1 MGSRLQIEGDE
12 SVLLRVTHSN
22 LKSFASDV
30 RFSLHKE
37 KLWKKCGTSVNSM
50 CLELYDDMGAKISD
64 MSDNLRPLGFYS
76 PQDGGIAISPAK
88 ASVENLTLK
97 AQLQEV
103 ELEAVNEVIKS
114 LTAGNRSSGQSRQ
127 GLSETTTRNG
137 GRTKEGDSR
146 DDNEWVVQDK
156 PGVYITRTSL
166 PGGVKDL
173 TRVRFSIQEL
183 IEPQE

>member
-12 SVLLRVTHSN
+12 SILLRVTHSN

-30 RFSLHKE
+30 RFSLQMTIEAVKE

-50 CLELYDDMGAKISD
+50 CLELYDDMGAKILD

-114 LTAGNRSSGQSRQ
+114 LTAGNRDSSQRHKACRNNN
-127 GLSETTTRNG
+127 RNG
-137 GRTKEGDSR
+137 GVTKEGDSR

-156 PGVYITRTSL
+156 PVFISAYLLT
-166 PGGVKDL
+166 GGVKDL
-173 TRVRFSIQEL
+173 L
-183 IEPQE
+183 

>member
-30 RFSLHKE
+30 RFSLQ
-37 KLWKKCGTSVNSM
+37 KKCGTSVNSM

-64 MSDNLRPLGFYS
+64 MSGNLRPLGFYS
-76 PQDGGIAISPAK
+76 PQDGHK
-88 ASVENLTLK
+88 AHK
-97 AQLQEV
+97 
-103 ELEAVNEVIKS
+103 
-114 LTAGNRSSGQSRQ
+114 
-127 GLSETTTRNG
+127 TTTRNG

-146 DDNEWVVQDK
+146 DVNESVVQDK

-166 PGGVKDL
+166 PGGVIDL
-173 TRVRFSIQEL
+173 TRVRLRYVCVYSSPNIILIKPSFLCLKYLLESFAIATRYFSMQKDR
-183 IEPQE
+183 IEVN